1 MKHKVK
7 KQVLKPFCR
16 KEEKLGRE
24 WEGIADEYLER
35 SRWPHIQHTVLVDLK
50 NTDYTRV
57 IFPSTL
63 LSSKYLFFWYL
74 VGAQDRGT
82 HLKNKGISLVL

>member
-35 SRWPHIQHTVLVDLK
+35 SRWPHI
-50 NTDYTRV
+50 
-57 IFPSTL
+57 
-63 LSSKYLFFWYL
+63 
-74 VGAQDRGT
+74 
-82 HLKNKGISLVL
+82 